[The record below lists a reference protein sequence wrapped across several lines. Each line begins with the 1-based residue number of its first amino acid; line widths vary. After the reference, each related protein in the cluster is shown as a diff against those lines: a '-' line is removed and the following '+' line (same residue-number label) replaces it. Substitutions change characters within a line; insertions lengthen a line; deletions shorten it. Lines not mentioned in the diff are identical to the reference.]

1 MSEQENEHTTEEES
15 IEEEEDTSTDDYESL
30 EEKSTDSDEE
40 ALIHTF
46 NSVPLDV
53 EVLKAYGGITDN
65 MNLSPRA
72 TQIKGDRTSRGNSG
86 GGKHNNQST
95 MTRSQSKENYKL
107 IDLRGGWAIILLIQI
122 ATTRFGFFC
131 DQLYDCN
138 ILQDTEKQVTCTITN
153 QDDSIIVT
161 AIYAECKSHLREP
174 LWDDLRHMA
183 YNINL
188 PWLIAG
194 DFNCVLDAS
203 EKKGGNLHKMSD
215 SMPVMPRILNPR
227 CYTVLMILKNHKL
240 SLFWYL

>member
-1 MSEQENEHTTEEES
+1 MDRTDGTHVAAPTHTTQIGQIQTTQPNQNKTIFPTKINTNLNNDEDTNLETDSKATYEQKDSTNMSEQENEHTTEEES

-95 MTRSQSKENYKL
+95 MTRSQSK
-107 IDLRGGWAIILLIQI
+107 
-122 ATTRFGFFC
+122 
-131 DQLYDCN
+131 
-138 ILQDTEKQVTCTITN
+138 V
-153 QDDSIIVT
+153 
-161 AIYAECKSHLREP
+161 
-174 LWDDLRHMA
+174 
-183 YNINL
+183 IN
-188 PWLIAG
+188 
-194 DFNCVLDAS
+194 S
-203 EKKGGNLHKMSD
+203 S
-215 SMPVMPRILNPR
+215 
-227 CYTVLMILKNHKL
+227 
-240 SLFWYL
+240 